1 MHVFDW
7 FYRYSSLVW
16 VATGVIL
23 AQPLINTTIAS
34 AQPQPTTA
42 ACPLPALSRLTRHTI
57 APGETLV
64 SLSQRYNLIPAT
76 LMGFNPIL
84 RNGNAPVGR
93 EIVIPPY
100 NGIRV
105 EVPSGTS
112 WRDLAAAY
120 GVRADVLFEVNGC
133 GEVPQVAFVPGVNW
147 SPNGI
152 ERVAPPA
159 AIAETP
165 VSVISG
171 YPLPE
176 VASVITGYGWQVV
189 AGTEDVYFHSGV
201 DLAAAEGTPVLAV
214 GDGIVAFATEQ
225 GAYGKLIVINHQQG
239 LQTRYAQMSDIRV
252 QVGQAVRAGDRIG
265 SAGMTGRATEPH
277 LHFEVRS
284 NSDLGW
290 VAQNPSE
297 YVQRIRVGS

>member
-7 FYRYSSLVW
+7 LYRYSSLVW
-16 VATGVIL
+16 VITGVNL
-23 AQPLINTTIAS
+23 AQPASLQIAS
-34 AQPQPTTA
+34 AQTQPTA
-42 ACPLPALSRLTRHTI
+42 ACSPPALARLTRHTI

-93 EIVIPPY
+93 EIVVPPY

-112 WRDLAAAY
+112 WRDLAATY

-133 GEVPQVAFVPGVNW
+133 QGVPRIAFIPGVNW

-152 ERVAPPA
+152 ERVAPPSA
-159 AIAETP
+159 AEAPP

-176 VASVITGYGWQVV
+176 VASVMTGYGWQVV

-214 GDGIVAFATEQ
+214 GDGIVAFAAEQ
-225 GAYGKLIVINHQQG
+225 GAYGKLVVINHQQG
-239 LQTRYAQMSDIRV
+239 LQTRYAQMSEMHV

-265 SAGMTGRATEPH
+265 SSGMTGRATVPH

-297 YVQRIRVGS
+297 YVRSIRVGS